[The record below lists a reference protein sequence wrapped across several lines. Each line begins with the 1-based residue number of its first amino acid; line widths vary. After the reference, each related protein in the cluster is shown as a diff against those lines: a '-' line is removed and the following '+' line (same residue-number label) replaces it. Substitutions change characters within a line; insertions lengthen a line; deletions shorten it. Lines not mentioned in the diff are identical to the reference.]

1 MLRPATPR
9 LLLLLPTASYRTA
22 AFVEAARRLGVDLS
36 VASERPST
44 FQDANPRGLLTL
56 HLSDPARA
64 AAEAR
69 AFAQEHPLQGVV
81 GVDDDTAVV
90 AAAIAGEL
98 GLVGNDVAA
107 AHAARDKHEQRT
119 LLAAVGVPVPR
130 FTRYGVDD
138 DPRRLAAGVSYPC
151 VLKPLRL
158 AASRG
163 VIRGDTPDA
172 FVAAFRR
179 VARILEQAGGEMR
192 DARCVEAGASRIPHP
207 ASRSILVEDFVP
219 GREYALEGLLVAGRL
234 HVLALFD
241 KPDPL
246 DGPYFEETIYV
257 TPSRLPADQ
266 QCAVAACAERA
277 AAALGLRE
285 GPVHAELRVNS
296 GEPWVIELAARP
308 IGGRCSGA
316 LRFGTGGSGLGTWAS
331 LEEII
336 VRHALGMP
344 IPSLERESQ
353 ASGVMMIPVPGE
365 GVLREVRGVDVAR
378 AVPQVEEVVITAHPG
393 QELVPWPEGAR
404 YPGFIFARGG
414 TPQAVEAALRAAHQ
428 RLQVVL
434 GYAAAF
440 FGASPPLPRT
450 PAS

>member
-1 MLRPATPR
+1 MLRPDTPR

-22 AFVEAARRLGVDLS
+22 AFVEAARRLGVDLT

-81 GVDDDTAVV
+81 GVDDD
-90 AAAIAGEL
+90 
-98 GLVGNDVAA
+98 
-107 AHAARDKHEQRT
+107 
-119 LLAAVGVPVPR
+119 
-130 FTRYGVDD
+130 
-138 DPRRLAAGVSYPC
+138 PRRLAAGVSYPC

-163 VIRGDTPDA
+163 VIRADTPEA
-172 FVAAFRR
+172 FVAAFERVRR
-179 VARILEQAGGEMR
+179 IVEQTGCEMR
-192 DARCVEAGASRIPHP
+192 DAGGVEGDASRYL
-207 ASRSILVEDFVP
+207 LVEDFVP
-219 GREYALEGLLVAGRL
+219 GREYALEGLLIAGELR
-234 HVLALFD
+234 VLALFD

-266 QCAVAACAERA
+266 QRAVAACAERA

-285 GPVHAELRVNS
+285 GPVHAELRVNAT
-296 GEPWVIELAARP
+296 GPWVIELAARP

-316 LRFGTGGSGLGTWAS
+316 LRFGTGDSGLGTGAS

-344 IPSLERESQ
+344 IPSFEREPT
-353 ASGVMMIPVPGE
+353 ASGVMMIPVPAG
-365 GVLREVRGVDVAR
+365 GGGLREVRGVEAAR
-378 AVPQVEEVVITAHPG
+378 AVPQD
-393 QELVPWPEGAR
+393 
-404 YPGFIFARGG
+404 GG
-414 TPQAVEAALRAAHQ
+414 V
-428 RLQVVL
+428 
-434 GYAAAF
+434 
-440 FGASPPLPRT
+440 
-450 PAS
+450 